1 MRMIFKLILVA
12 LAVMAAMMFIK
23 NQQVPKNLG
32 VKDGKL
38 FEVPDTPNGVSTQT
52 TVIEKQVSPLAYK
65 ESLEA
70 SKEKIKKAIDD
81 YGGGEIIKEEANY
94 LYVVFTTGTMQ
105 YKDDAEFYFDDASQL
120 IHFRSASRVGKSDMG
135 LNKKRYETLSNM
147 YLLK

>member
-1 MRMIFKLILVA
+1 MRMIFKVILVA

-32 VKDGKL
+32 VKEGKL
-38 FEVPDTPNGVSTQT
+38 SEVPDTPNGVSTQT

-70 SKEKIKKAIDD
+70 SKEKIKKAIDG
-81 YGGGEIIKEEANY
+81 YGGGEIIKEESNY

-105 YKDDAEFYFDDASQL
+105 YKDDAEFYFDDANQL

-135 LNKKRYETLSNM
+135 LNRKRYETLSNM